1 MEPNDSDKVC
11 IHGGNF
17 PVNLTAG
24 IRNPELQ
31 SSQKQGVFQ
40 PTVVAMKLNETL
52 RYERIIVSEGSS
64 FTVPARTQLT
74 IEQHGHQV
82 QLMLP
87 FKAKTK
93 SVYQNCLVEDD
104 EISGTYEFT
113 GIAAILPAITD
124 NKACY

>member
-1 MEPNDSDKVC
+1 M
-11 IHGGNF
+11 
-17 PVNLTAG
+17 
-24 IRNPELQ
+24 RNRELQ

-40 PTVVAMKLNETL
+40 PTVVAMKLNESL